1 MLPELVPDPEF
12 DDPAAWSFVGFG
24 ATITGG
30 QLRFVNANIAS
41 SATIPA
47 IVPAVGEI
55 YTFDVDVERAPVSPF
70 KTRILF
76 GGVELYNN
84 DGTGNFTGKI
94 AAINNSGLIFQALF
108 AGQWFLDRVSIMAD
122 SIREKII
129 QSLAAQLATITTANG
144 YDINVITVARAQSV
158 FADYELPAIS
168 IFDGNEQPEPNY
180 NFDARTMD
188 VQVDIHGDAGV
199 ENRSVYANK
208 LLASLKKAGISGDNT
223 HGGNAERTS
232 ITATVINFPPDDD
245 VTEMSVSVTF
255 SILFEEI
262 TGDPYSTP

>member
-1 MLPELVPDPEF
+1 
-12 DDPAAWSFVGFG
+12 
-24 ATITGG
+24 
-30 QLRFVNANIAS
+30 
-41 SATIPA
+41 
-47 IVPAVGEI
+47 
-55 YTFDVDVERAPVSPF
+55 
-70 KTRILF
+70 
-76 GGVELYNN
+76 
-84 DGTGNFTGKI
+84 
-94 AAINNSGLIFQALF
+94 
-108 AGQWFLDRVSIMAD
+108 MAD

-129 QSLAAQLATITTANG
+129 QSLAAQLAAITTVNG

-158 FADYELPAIS
+158 FAADELPAIS
-168 IFDGNEQPEPNY
+168 IFDGNEEPEPNY
-180 NFDARTMD
+180 NFEARTMD

-199 ENRSVYANK
+199 ENRSAYANK